1 MTNKYGA
8 RKCTYNGEV
17 YDSKKE
23 MRRHQELLILE
34 KAGKIRQLRRQVK
47 YVLIPSQREVL
58 WKNGVL
64 KPGKVIERECSY
76 IADFVYF
83 DNESKEVVV
92 EDAKG
97 GSATKTEAY
106 ILKRKMMLHFHG
118 IRIKEV

>member
-47 YVLIPSQREVL
+47 YVLIPSQREVI

-64 KPGKVIERECSY
+64 KPGKVIEREAAY
-76 IADFVYF
+76 TADFVYF

-92 EDAKG
+92 EDVKG
-97 GSATKTEAY
+97 VKTKDY
-106 ILKRKMMLHFHG
+106 ILRRKMMLHFHG